1 MFCYEN
7 INHVFGF
14 SQGKNSQKDMWIPF
28 MAGGLSKCI
37 ASMTLLP
44 LNVVRMRLQ
53 MKKYT
58 TEQLKKMSLDV
69 PTNMKDQIEY
79 KGVIDCF
86 KKIYRN
92 EGPSAFY
99 KGLTPLVIKIFPS
112 SGVFFLAYESTV
124 GILAKEEH
132 QTE

>member
-1 MFCYEN
+1 
-7 INHVFGF
+7 
-14 SQGKNSQKDMWIPF
+14 MWIPF